1 MMRDNVLRETD
12 PVTYAALSPMALI
25 TLHAVRSTQLRFM
38 AILPSPFDLPAG
50 RLLALDLG
58 QARTGAAVCD
68 GEGILATP
76 LAVLRRHATRA
87 EDYAEIAAL
96 MAREKAVGV
105 LVGLPLASL
114 GEEGSQARWA
124 RRYAGR
130 LAGALSVPVAF
141 WDESYSSA
149 DADRL
154 VSEGGGRTPRDAAA
168 AAVILQDYLEARRGQ
183 SAAQSG

>member
-1 MMRDNVLRETD
+1 
-12 PVTYAALSPMALI
+12 
-25 TLHAVRSTQLRFM
+25 M
-38 AILPSPFDLPAG
+38 AILSSPFDLPTG

-68 GEGILATP
+68 AEGILATP

-96 MAREKAVGV
+96 VAREKAVGV
-105 LVGLPLASL
+105 VVGLPLA
-114 GEEGSQARWA
+114 GDKPEDEGAQARWA
-124 RRYAGR
+124 RRYTGR

-149 DADRL
+149 EADRL
-154 VSEGGGRTPRDAAA
+154 IGEGGGRTPRDAAA
-168 AAVILQDYLEARRGQ
+168 AAIILQEFLEARRGQ
-183 SAAQSG
+183 AVASPS

>member
-1 MMRDNVLRETD
+1 
-12 PVTYAALSPMALI
+12 
-25 TLHAVRSTQLRFM
+25 M
-38 AILPSPFDLPAG
+38 AILSSPFDLPAG

-58 QARTGAAVCD
+58 QVRSGAAICD
-68 GEGILATP
+68 AEGTLATP
-76 LAVLRRHATRA
+76 LVVLRRHATRA

-96 MAREKAVGV
+96 IAREKAVGV
-105 LVGLPLASL
+105 VVGLPLASL

-149 DADRL
+149 DATRL

-168 AAVILQDYLEARRGQ
+168 AAVILQEFLEARRHPDRHVVGPTR
-183 SAAQSG
+183 AEEE

>member
-1 MMRDNVLRETD
+1 M
-12 PVTYAALSPMALI
+12 S
-25 TLHAVRSTQLRFM
+25 
-38 AILPSPFDLPAG
+38 ILPSPFDLPPG

-68 GEGILATP
+68 AEGILATP
-76 LAVLRRHATRA
+76 LAVLRRHATRT

-96 MAREKAVGV
+96 IAREKAVGV
-105 LVGLPLASL
+105 VVGLPLANGGL

-141 WDESYSSA
+141 WDESCSSA
-149 DADRL
+149 EADRL
-154 VSEGGGRTPRDAAA
+154 VGEGGGRTPRDAAA
-168 AAVILQDYLEARRGQ
+168 AAVILQEYLEARRGQ

>member
-1 MMRDNVLRETD
+1 
-12 PVTYAALSPMALI
+12 
-25 TLHAVRSTQLRFM
+25 M
-38 AILPSPFDLPAG
+38 AILPSPFDLPPG

-68 GEGILATP
+68 ADGILATP

-96 MAREKAVGV
+96 VTREKAVGMV
-105 LVGLPLASL
+105 VGLPFANGGS

-124 RRYAGR
+124 RRYTGR
-130 LAGALSVPVAF
+130 LAGALPVPVAF
-141 WDESYSSA
+141 WDESLSSLE
-149 DADRL
+149 ADRL

-168 AAVILQDYLEARRGQ
+168 AAVILQEFLEARRRRACG
-183 SAAQSG
+183 

>member
-1 MMRDNVLRETD
+1 V
-12 PVTYAALSPMALI
+12 
-25 TLHAVRSTQLRFM
+25 
-38 AILPSPFDLPAG
+38 AILSFPFDLPPG

-68 GEGILATP
+68 AQGILATP

-96 MAREKAVGV
+96 VTREKAVGV
-105 LVGLPLASL
+105 VVGLPLA
-114 GEEGSQARWA
+114 GDEPNEEGSQARWV

-149 DADRL
+149 EADRL

-168 AAVILQDYLEARRGQ
+168 AAVILQAFLEARRVDGRVVGQ
-183 SAAQSG
+183 FDSQGE